1 MNRLG
6 VLAGVLV
13 LGLLLVPILAPGLG
27 AWGGADGA
35 GMAQITE
42 NHPEYESW
50 VDPIWTPPSGEIE
63 SVLFSLQAAI
73 GGGVIGYYLNAS
85 PQD

>member
-6 VLAGVLV
+6 VLAGGLV
-13 LGLLLVPILAPGLG
+13 LLLLLVPILAPGLG

-35 GMAQITE
+35 GMEAITE
-42 NHPEYESW
+42 EHPEYESW

-73 GGGVIGYYLNAS
+73 GGGVIGYYLNAT

>member
-6 VLAGVLV
+6 ILAGVLV
-13 LGLLLVPILAPGLG
+13 LGLLLVPILAPELG

-35 GMAQITE
+35 GMEAIAE
-42 NHPEYESW
+42 HDPDYESW

-63 SVLFSLQAAI
+63 SVLFSIQAAI
-73 GGGVIGYYLNAS
+73 GGGIIGYYLNAS
-85 PQD
+85 PSD